1 MFSKQPD
8 RRMRR
13 GLAALVA
20 LGVLLPGSAGARDL
34 FRSAISIDGG
44 AISVLGTNKARRIP
58 DLFSTRRLLSIDP
71 GYSPTDA
78 VLAELDV
85 RGLRALLGF
94 GANSTA
100 LRLLIPGAVD
110 VTFDG
115 GSREASRKQLEKW
128 LEGDFSSSTAPGGK
142 LTKFLQALVER
153 SPVDPVAGNPNSLQ
167 SRMFAA
173 DWRMGTSGESHTW
186 VEGWPLKTHF
196 RADLGAGYFDADGYD
211 VAAID
216 LPLHF
221 ALDFQRV
228 ALLVDVPIAATSTQ
242 GAWSGMGSGGLGVRV
257 SPVKWWSITPA
268 ARMGAVGSVDL
279 GGLAAMYSASL
290 TSHVRIPVGLF
301 AVGIGNMAGV
311 AQTIDSIEVGGYGLA
326 YELTNWTM
334 RNGGYI
340 EGFTGIDFLGAGIG
354 WRVYGSDV
362 RFFGDDLYMD
372 SYAEVGAGLGA
383 DAILMGLGLDIS
395 YLFGR
400 NYGGLSARLSA
411 RF

>member
-1 MFSKQPD
+1 MFSSQPA
-8 RRMRR
+8 RCI
-13 GLAALVA
+13 LCSLVA
-20 LGVLLPGSAGARDL
+20 VVLLLPGAAGAGGL

-44 AISVLGTNKARRIP
+44 PISVQGTNKARRIP
-58 DLFSTRRLLSIDP
+58 DLFSTRRLLDIDP
-71 GYSPTDA
+71 GYTPTDA

-94 GANSTA
+94 GAGSTA

-115 GSREASRKQLEKW
+115 GSREASRKQLEAW
-128 LEGDFSSSTAPGGK
+128 LEGDFSSATAPGDQT
-142 LTKFLQALVER
+142 TKFLQALVEH

-173 DWRMGTSGESHTW
+173 DWRMGTSGESNTW
-186 VEGWPLKTHF
+186 VEGWPLTTHF
-196 RADLGAGYFDADGYD
+196 RADLGAGYYDADGFD
-211 VAAID
+211 VATID
-216 LPLHF
+216 VPLHLS
-221 ALDFQRV
+221 LDFQRV
-228 ALLVDVPIAATSTQ
+228 ALLVDVPITATSTE

-257 SPVKWWSITPA
+257 SPFQWWSLTPV
-268 ARMGAVGSVDL
+268 ARIGGVGSVDL
-279 GGLAAMYSASL
+279 GGVAAMYSASL
-290 TSHVRIPVGLF
+290 TSQVRIPLGLF
-301 AVGIGNMAGV
+301 AVGVGNMAGV
-311 AQTIDSIEVGGYGLA
+311 AQTIDSIDLGGYGLA
-326 YELTNWTM
+326 YELTNWTF
-334 RNGGYI
+334 RNGGYV
-340 EGFTGIDFLGAGIG
+340 EGFTSFDFLGAGIG

-362 RFFGDDLYMD
+362 RFIGDDLYMD